1 MLPQLL
7 GGGNGYDDDDGDEDD
22 HVIVVMV
29 AMTRY
34 LHQGFLIRI
43 PGHDGGGITLKD
55 NDGDGDDRGNAG
67 NDKEASG
74 DCHSYDHESFQCPP
88 KL

>member
-1 MLPQLL
+1 MM
-7 GGGNGYDDDDGDEDD
+7 
-22 HVIVVMV
+22 VVV
-29 AMTRY
+29 
-34 LHQGFLIRI
+34 F
-43 PGHDGGGITLKD
+43 TLKD

-88 KL
+88 K